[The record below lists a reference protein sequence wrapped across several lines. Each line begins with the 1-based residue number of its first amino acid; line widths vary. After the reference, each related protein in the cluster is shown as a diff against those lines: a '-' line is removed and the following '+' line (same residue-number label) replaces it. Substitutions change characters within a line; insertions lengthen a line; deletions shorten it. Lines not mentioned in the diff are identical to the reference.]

1 MISHGAKCSH
11 CRGNMSAPKPV
22 TEGPRAGQMRI
33 FCIKCGHI
41 EYQAAP
47 AARPSEK
54 EADAPDEGREMV

>member
-22 TEGPRAGQMRI
+22 TEGPRVGQTRT

-41 EYQAAP
+41 HYDPAPRVKEGSALSSDAAVED
-47 AARPSEK
+47 R
-54 EADAPDEGREMV
+54 